1 MKNLTILGSTGTIG
15 ENTLDVVAMFP
26 DKFSVFA
33 LTANKSVEK
42 IFKQIVRWHPKY
54 AVLSSLSSAK
64 LLFEKV
70 KGHSKLNTI
79 VLGGAES
86 IEFVA
91 SHDETDYV
99 MAAIVG
105 GAGLLPSLSAARHG
119 KRILLANKESL
130 VMSGELFMNEVK
142 KSGSELLPI
151 DSEHNAI
158 FQCLPNDYNGL
169 QDQDKKKIRKLIL
182 TA

>member
-33 LTANKSVEK
+33 LTANKNVEK

-70 KGHSKLNTI
+70 KGHSKKL
-79 VLGGAES
+79 
-86 IEFVA
+86 
-91 SHDETDYV
+91 D
-99 MAAIVG
+99 
-105 GAGLLPSLSAARHG
+105 SL
-119 KRILLANKESL
+119 
-130 VMSGELFMNEVK
+130 
-142 KSGSELLPI
+142 
-151 DSEHNAI
+151 
-158 FQCLPNDYNGL
+158 
-169 QDQDKKKIRKLIL
+169 
-182 TA
+182 